1 MSAFDQYQN
10 QEQAGAGEPRPGIV
24 AAAVLRAAC
33 SSARMSEAFI
43 ARASGVSKDT
53 IQSWADGTCR
63 LASVAVSQLE
73 RLEGA
78 LLTAGAEPALV
89 ADLSPAAWC
98 DLVLDAIAAGED
110 TRLLLADPVAGTS
123 AFRELLAWAVTGRV
137 PVRYRRY
144 SPSGPLLADPVAAR
158 RAIEILGLSP
168 GVARRA
174 HGRCANR
181 ARRQRPESFPRCRR
195 RS

>member
-1 MSAFDQYQN
+1 MMNSFDQD
-10 QEQAGAGEPRPGIV
+10 QASAGGSRPGIV

-53 IQSWADGTCR
+53 IRSWADGTCA
-63 LASVAVSQLE
+63 LASVAVWQLE
-73 RLEGA
+73 RLEAA

-89 ADLSPAAWC
+89 ADLGPAAWC
-98 DLVLDAIAAGED
+98 DLVLEAIAAGED

-123 AFRELLAWAVTGRV
+123 AFRELLAWAVAGRV
-137 PVRYRRY
+137 PARYRRY
-144 SPSGPLLADPVAAR
+144 SPSGPLLADSAAAR
-158 RAIEILGLSP
+158 RAIKALGPLA
-168 GVARRA
+168 GVPRRA
-174 HGRCANR
+174 RGRCANR
-181 ARRQRPESFPRCRR
+181 RRRQRPESFPRCHR

>member
-1 MSAFDQYQN
+1 MSGFDQYQN
-10 QEQAGAGEPRPGIV
+10 QDQAGAGGSRPGLV

-53 IQSWADGTCR
+53 IWSWADGTCA
-63 LASVAVSQLE
+63 LASVAIWQLE
-73 RLEGA
+73 RLEAA

-98 DLVLDAIAAGED
+98 DLVLEAIAADED
-110 TRLLLADPVAGTS
+110 TRLLLADPVAGTR
-123 AFRELLAWAVTGRV
+123 AFRELLAWTVAGRI
-137 PVRYRRY
+137 PPRYRHY
-144 SPSGPLLADPVAAR
+144 SPPGPLLADPVAAR
-158 RAIEILGLSP
+158 RAIEVLGLSP
-168 GVARRA
+168 DVERRVR
-174 HGRCANR
+174 GRCANR
-181 ARRQRPESFPRCRR
+181 RRRQRPESFPHCHR